1 MAILNMDYDE
11 IKQAHGAKSFAFRAL
26 GFDPILFSFEKIDG
40 PRLASQTGHYLV
52 AFTQRDQLS

>member
-1 MAILNMDYDE
+1 MDYDE